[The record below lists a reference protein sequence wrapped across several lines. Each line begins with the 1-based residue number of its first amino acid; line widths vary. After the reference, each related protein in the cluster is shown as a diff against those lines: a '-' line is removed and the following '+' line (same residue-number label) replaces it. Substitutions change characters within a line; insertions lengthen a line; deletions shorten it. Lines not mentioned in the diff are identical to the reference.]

1 MRLPGWFEW
10 ALAGGLVVAGVLTAA
25 AGVMPSRDALTVVA
39 AASRN
44 PYCTG
49 PVIVLLLVW
58 GESLLRLLREE
69 TRGSRGW
76 LRLASL
82 GLALAVTARIFLIL
96 PEAAGD
102 QWIARLYLAAAV
114 GMGAGALGLAAYLVA
129 AGLLPLRQLLAATG
143 RWAGIFGPFVIF
155 ILAAG
160 FGTAFIAH
168 LQADV
173 ADVQLLQMDESLGFH
188 AAMFFGSFN
197 YVGSW
202 LWDLQFVFYAGI
214 GVLVMTVAGALY
226 LENDR
231 KALRRFLLAVIL
243 AGLFG
248 WIGYWL
254 LPAVGPTT
262 AFPELFS
269 GTPEEREAALSAA
282 LARTEPMTQPP
293 EFPRDCAPS
302 LHTACA
308 LLALFAAWRRRV
320 FPWILPLGILS
331 IVTTLTLCKHYTVDV
346 IMAVPFSLFIWW
358 LAAGC
363 RPWEGAGLFI
373 ASLATSLVGLVFWAI
388 AAPISIHSAWGIT
401 LFCLFVPAW
410 AACRMRAITP
420 MCGGLQTELPRVGPQ
435 MP

>member
-1 MRLPGWFEW
+1 MMRLPGWFEW
-10 ALAGGLVVAGVLTAA
+10 ALAGSLVVAGVLTAA
-25 AGVMPSRDALTVVA
+25 AGVIPSRDALTVVA
-39 AASRN
+39 EASRN

-58 GESLLRLLREE
+58 GESVLRLLPEE
-69 TRGSRGW
+69 SRRSRGW
-76 LRLASL
+76 MRLAGL
-82 GLALAVTARIFLIL
+82 GLILAVTARIFLIL

-102 QWIARLYLAAAV
+102 QWIARLYLAAAL
-114 GMGAGALGLAAYLVA
+114 GTGAGALGLAAYLVA

-143 RWAGIFGPFVIF
+143 RWAGIFGPFVVF

-160 FGTAFIAH
+160 FGTAFIA
-168 LQADV
+168 QVRADV
-173 ADVQLLQMDESLGFH
+173 ADVRLLQMDDSLGFH
-188 AAMFFGSFN
+188 AAKFFGSFN

-202 LWDLQFVFYAGI
+202 LWDMQFVFYAGI
-214 GVLVMTVAGALY
+214 GVLVMAVAGALY
-226 LENDR
+226 LEDDR
-231 KALRRFLLAVIL
+231 KALRRFLFTVIL
-243 AGLFG
+243 AGLLG

-269 GTPEEREAALSAA
+269 GTSKEREAALSAA

-302 LHTACA
+302 LHTSWA
-308 LLALFAAWRRRV
+308 LLALFAAWRRRI

-358 LAAGC
+358 LSAGIL
-363 RPWEGAGLFI
+363 RQRKAVPFL
-373 ASLATSLVGLVFWAI
+373 LTI
-388 AAPISIHSAWGIT
+388 AAALGALVIWA
-401 LFCLFVPAW
+401 AW
-410 AACRMRAITP
+410 APLP
-420 MCGGLQTELPRVGPQ
+420 MWAAWALILLCVVAPVWTFPENETS
-435 MP
+435 